1 MKILKN
7 KLLGIVDT
15 ENELEFDENPFV
27 RLIRINNTVYYFRG
41 LYMKLWATGPVHYR
55 TLKINKSYS
64 FSYGRGVI
72 RNSDGQETIQ
82 TMNLISDGKRDS
94 DGYLAFTPSSDAWG
108 IPMDTVVFRVKE
120 GSTPDKLWIKA
131 PSGTT
136 EDGNETLWGEAEV
149 DCYQVDPNSSN
160 EEYTDYYILKLN
172 SPGTGYVDFTDT
184 VGPCEGKKIYCHDE
198 YFIFDS
204 SAYSAV
210 TKIEFSKE
218 VTEIPLGAFSN
229 LYNMTEISLPQKLTQ
244 IGRTSFWYCQSLS
257 SITIPE
263 NVTFID
269 AETFNRCDN
278 LTDIYFDNYL
288 VNLPANSPWGAPN
301 AIVRCRD
308 GYYEGPIVYACMK
321 NEFEPDS
328 YYRYCWGVDIVNGV
342 SGETRYAFVRQGDY
356 DTFHNDYLSSPSQGA
371 LWEENVEDSLSHVN
385 GILYVENISGDT
397 AYGYFTEH
405 PVIGNKA
412 ALCLA
417 SDGLFTYYE
426 KEGELLTY
434 SSKTYQHYDFLDY
447 TDNVYGPLKGYCNR
461 IGYAPLTDEPNIQ
474 FMTRWR
480 YDLGNESIADGYDII
495 NPYEPLEYYYIRQ
508 DDSDSYH
515 GLNFIFKGYMKI
527 YNDYEFHPRVYS
539 SYNNHDNIKS
549 NAILMHSSS
558 IVEGNMIAEDNLRG
572 WLPFVYKR
580 FEVLDITV
588 GNKTYYAFCEAD
600 KVDRY
605 MQEYSG
611 DSFDVN
617 GIDIFTSNA
626 RMYTYHGYNG
636 REYNSYDNS
645 IIYTDSLNIYTA
657 YTNHGSFRVPTDGG
671 AISYGINGGIYEL
684 ITISGN
690 SIVSAL
696 TIYNGY
702 TVQDDDMTHY
712 SNLNH
717 YPSKDKVIGD
727 VTYYCFSDGDGDIY
741 LTDISEGTK
750 MRAYKKASSYMS
762 PLSDNG
768 MYFIS
773 GSTPIENVTEN
784 SGNTLTIRESY
795 EGQTINVSLYNL
807 EAYNKVI
814 GGITFYAYIIHDAY
828 KTAYRILSNQ
838 ESGITDANDDR
849 MLLAICNEN
858 KNTETITEDTIMM
871 LYLTDISQGPKT
883 QYYLGQYTL
892 AYSSPGSTDLD
903 PIFDQLGKVDMSNSN
918 TDYDIQIT
926 VSNNPNL
933 DNDIAYEIEHMSSGN
948 SSSDSGTNVTSMEIT
963 ITSPNGVDTYPTT
976 VMTFNTDGT
985 KDHTA
990 VRFAPYD
997 YYDASDGS
1005 QYYAFIWET
1014 CYNHM
1019 LALSGETVDAYH
1031 ADFISMLL
1039 GLSPQDE
1046 IDECFLTSEN
1056 SMNIFYVRYVETG
1069 SYPPDLYVRPVS
1081 ISVDVETGDP
1091 SVQWGEIEYYLEAY
1105 SGQTTIQ
1112 NYPSG
1117 FVVAGSGD
1125 GENSGNEDPEEPIED
1140 EPIEDEPTGYTVP
1153 VITFY
1158 DTDTWGNQRLCKGVR
1173 FEPFDTQGF
1182 KAFISYDSYTEL
1194 LAAYGDE
1201 TINPLSEDVIDSM
1214 IGAIQNTHSQFFKY
1228 GNNMSILCIPTSDYV
1243 SQGTVVTNLYLRE
1256 IQTDETPYVTTDVE
1270 ECGGETTYQISN
1282 ETFQYTLYYEI

>member
-94 DGYLAFTPSSDAWG
+94 DGYLAFTPSSDAWS

-342 SGETRYAFVRQGDY
+342 SGETRYAFVGQDDY

-371 LWEENVEDSLSHVN
+371 LWEGSVEDSLSHVN

-405 PVIGNKA
+405 PVIGDKA

-434 SSKTYQHYDFLDY
+434 SSRTFQHYDFLDY
-447 TDNVYGPLKGYCNR
+447 TDDTYGRLKGYCNR
-461 IGYAPLTDEPNIQ
+461 IGYAPLTDEPNVQ
-474 FMTRWR
+474 FMTRWQ
-480 YDLGNESIADGYDII
+480 YDLGNESIADGYDIK
-495 NPYEPLEYYYIRQ
+495 PYEPLEYYYIKQ

-515 GLNFIFKGYMKI
+515 GLNFIFKGYVYI
-527 YNDYEFHPRVYS
+527 SNNYNVLQPRVDS
-539 SYNNHDNIKS
+539 LQGGSFVHYNKQQNV
-549 NAILMHSSS
+549 ILMHSLSF
-558 IVEGNMIAEDNLRG
+558 VEESMIAEEDSSDG
-572 WLPFVYKR
+572 WVPEMEIWKR
-580 FEVLDITV
+580 FEFFDLTI
-588 GNKTYYAFCEAD
+588 GNKTYYAFCKGD
-600 KVDRY
+600 NVDSY
-605 MQEYSG
+605 MQEYGS

-617 GIDIFTSNA
+617 GIDVLTSNA
-626 RMYTYHGYNG
+626 YMNTYNGYNG
-636 REYNSYDNS
+636 RSYDSYDNF
-645 IIYTDSLNIYTA
+645 IIYTDSLNKYTA
-657 YTNHGSFRVPTDGG
+657 YANYGTLRVSTDGD
-671 AISYGINGGIYEL
+671 AINYGLADMEYEP

-696 TIYNGY
+696 TISNSTWVEGIEG
-702 TVQDDDMTHY
+702 VSY
-712 SNLNH
+712 SDYVRN
-717 YPSKDKVIGD
+717 PSEDYVIGNI
-727 VTYYCFSDGDGDIY
+727 TYYCFVRNYSQIY

-750 MRAYKKASSYMS
+750 MRVYKTGSGSSLYMS
-762 PLSDNG
+762 PLSDNNLR
-768 MYFIS
+768 FVS
-773 GSTPIENVTEN
+773 GSTTPSIENVTEN
-784 SGNTLTIRESY
+784 SGNTLTMRESSGD
-795 EGQTINVSLYNL
+795 EAINISLYNF

-814 GGITFYAYIIHDAY
+814 GGITFYAYIVHDAY
-828 KTAYRILSNQ
+828 KTAYRILSTQ

-849 MLLAICNEN
+849 LLLAICNEN
-858 KNTETITEDTIMM
+858 KGTATITEDTIMM
-871 LYLTDISQGPKT
+871 VFLTDISQGPKT

-903 PIFDQLGKVDMSNSN
+903 PIFDQLGKVDTSNSN
-918 TDYDIQIT
+918 TDYDTQIT

-933 DNDIAYEIEHMSSGN
+933 DNDIAYEIEHMSSGNSSSDSGN

-976 VMTFNTDGT
+976 VMTFGAEGNN
-985 KDHTA
+985 HTA

-997 YYDASDGS
+997 YYNASTS
-1005 QYYAFIWET
+1005 TQYYAFIWET

-1019 LALSGETVDAYH
+1019 LALSGDTVDAYGE
-1031 ADFISMLL
+1031 DFISMLL
-1039 GLSPQDE
+1039 GLAQDGE
-1046 IDECFLTSEN
+1046 IDEYFLTSEN
-1056 SMNIFYVRYVETG
+1056 SMNILYVTRVETG
-1069 SYPPDLYVRPVS
+1069 STFRELDLRPVS
-1081 ISVDVETGDP
+1081 ISVDAETGDP
-1091 SVQWGEIEYYLEAY
+1091 SVQWGEIKYDRDAN
-1105 SGQTTIQ
+1105 SQITIQ

-1125 GENSGNEDPEEPIED
+1125 DGNSNG
-1140 EPIEDEPTGYTVP
+1140 
-1153 VITFY
+1153 
-1158 DTDTWGNQRLCKGVR
+1158 
-1173 FEPFDTQGF
+1173 
-1182 KAFISYDSYTEL
+1182 
-1194 LAAYGDE
+1194 
-1201 TINPLSEDVIDSM
+1201 
-1214 IGAIQNTHSQFFKY
+1214 
-1228 GNNMSILCIPTSDYV
+1228 
-1243 SQGTVVTNLYLRE
+1243 
-1256 IQTDETPYVTTDVE
+1256 
-1270 ECGGETTYQISN
+1270 
-1282 ETFQYTLYYEI
+1282 